1 MRVDLRRAV
10 RWRLRA
16 LAPVLGCWAVAL
28 VLAVG
33 GRAVA
38 QTQADRLY
46 LGVGVSGGGSLAAGG
61 VHVKERRSLELR
73 VPLPPLVLGRTYLL
87 PSVGYETRW
96 VGADVPVAG
105 EDAVERRFHRI
116 QLGLTLVRPVVPR
129 WMLVAGVTGSTRTDF
144 RSSFDLALDTSWVA
158 FALASHQLG
167 DTPGFAVTF
176 GVVALWP
183 FDRLP
188 VIPILNLTYNRGPYV
203 VEVGLPRLTLL
214 RKLGD
219 TVELGLVGALDMQ
232 VLRTRFEPELRAVG
246 ASYLRETQVRVG
258 PTVNVHLGRDLW
270 LSSSVGL
277 SLINDYA
284 LLDRQRDSL
293 DIPGLDM
300 GPAPYGRVVLG
311 WRPGRPQAKAQGSRP
326 AP

>member
-1 MRVDLRRAV
+1 MRRRLLA
-10 RWRLRA
+10 RM
-16 LAPVLGCWAVAL
+16 APVLLGWAVA
-28 VLAVG
+28 VLLPGAP
-33 GRAVA
+33 AWA
-38 QTQADRLY
+38 QTHADRLY
-46 LGVGVSGGGSLAAGG
+46 LSYGLSGGGSLEAGG
-61 VHVKERRSLELR
+61 VHVKERRTLELR

-96 VGADVPVAG
+96 MGADVPAL
-105 EDAVERRFHRI
+105 EDDAVDRQFHRI
-116 QLGLTLVRPVVPR
+116 QLGLTAVRPLAPR
-129 WMLVAGVTGSTRTDF
+129 WLLVTGVTASTRTDF
-144 RSSFDLALDTSWVA
+144 QSSFDLALDTSWVA
-158 FALASHQLG
+158 FAMASYQLG
-167 DTPGFAVTF
+167 DTPGLGLTF
-176 GVVALWP
+176 GLVALWP
-183 FDRLP
+183 FDKVP
-188 VIPILNLTYNRGPYV
+188 VIPMLSLTYNRGPYV
-203 VEVGLPRLTLL
+203 LEVGLPRLTLL

-232 VLRTRFEPELRAVG
+232 VLRTRFEPELQAIG

-284 LLDRQRDSL
+284 LLDRERDSL
-293 DIPGLDM
+293 KVPGLDM

-311 WRPGRPQAKAQGSRP
+311 WRPRPQAKAKRARP

>member
-1 MRVDLRRAV
+1 MRVDFRRAV
-10 RWRLRA
+10 R
-16 LAPVLGCWAVAL
+16 GCWAVVVLLLAAL
-28 VLAVG
+28 PA
-33 GRAVA
+33 RA

-46 LGVGVSGGGSLAAGG
+46 LSYGLSGGGSLDAGG
-61 VHVKERRSLELR
+61 THIKERQTLELR
-73 VPLPPLVLGRTYLL
+73 VPLPPVVVGRTYLL

-96 VGADVPVAG
+96 MGASAPAL
-105 EDAVERRFHRI
+105 EDETVEWQFHRI
-116 QLGLTLVRPVVPR
+116 QLGLTAVRPVAPR
-129 WMLVAGVTGSTRTDF
+129 WLIVTGVLASTRTDF
-144 RSSFDLALDTSWVA
+144 KSSFDLSLDTSWVA
-158 FALASHQLG
+158 FAMARYQFQ
-167 DTPGFAVTF
+167 DTPGLGLTF

-188 VIPILNLTYNRGPYV
+188 VIPMLSLTYNQGPYIL
-203 VEVGLPRLTLL
+203 EVGLPRLTLL

-219 TVELGLVGALDMQ
+219 TVELGLVGALDLQ
-232 VLRTRFEPELRAVG
+232 VLRTRFDPELQALN

-284 LLDRQRDSL
+284 LLDRERESL
-293 DIPGLDM
+293 NVRGLDM
-300 GPAPYGRVVLG
+300 GPALYGRVVLG
-311 WRPGRPQAKAQGSRP
+311 WRPGRPQAKATSPSP

>member
-1 MRVDLRRAV
+1 MRVDFRRAV
-10 RWRLRA
+10 R
-16 LAPVLGCWAVAL
+16 GCWAVVVLLLAAL
-28 VLAVG
+28 PA
-33 GRAVA
+33 RA

-46 LGVGVSGGGSLAAGG
+46 LSYGLYGGGSLDAGG

-73 VPLPPLVLGRTYLL
+73 VPLPPVVVGRTYLL

-96 VGADVPVAG
+96 MGADVPDVG
-105 EDAVERRFHRI
+105 PGSPGSVERQFHRI
-116 QLGLTLVRPVVPR
+116 QLGLTAVRPVAPR
-129 WMLVAGVTGSTRTDF
+129 WLVVTGISASTRTDF
-144 RSSFDLALDTSWVA
+144 KSSFDLTLDTSWVA
-158 FALASHQLG
+158 FAMASYQFQ
-167 DTPGFAVTF
+167 DTPGLGLTF

-183 FDRLP
+183 FDTLP
-188 VIPILNLTYNRGPYV
+188 VIPMLSLTYNQGPYTL
-203 VEVGLPRLTLL
+203 EVGLPRLTLL

-232 VLRTRFEPELRAVG
+232 VLRTRFDPELQALN
-246 ASYLRETQVRVG
+246 ASYLRETQIRVG

-284 LLDRQRDSL
+284 LLDRERESL
-293 DIPGLDM
+293 NVRGLDM

-311 WRPGRPQAKAQGSRP
+311 WRPGRPQAKAKSPRP

>member
-1 MRVDLRRAV
+1 MRVDFRRAV
-10 RWRLRA
+10 RWRLRD
-16 LAPVLGCWAVAL
+16 LAPVLGCWAVAAL
-28 VLAVG
+28 LLGSSA
-33 GRAVA
+33 RA

-46 LGVGVSGGGSLAAGG
+46 LGYGLSGGGSLDAGG
-61 VHVKERRSLELR
+61 TRIKERRTLELR

-96 VGADVPVAG
+96 MGASAPAL
-105 EDAVERRFHRI
+105 EDDTVDRQFHRI
-116 QLGLTLVRPVVPR
+116 QVGLTAVRPLAPR
-129 WMLVAGVTGSTRTDF
+129 WLLVTGVTASTRTDF
-144 RSSFDLALDTSWVA
+144 QSSFDLALDTSWVA
-158 FALASHQLG
+158 FAMANYQLG
-167 DTPGFAVTF
+167 DAPGFGLTF

-183 FDRLP
+183 FDKLP
-188 VIPILNLTYNRGPYV
+188 VVPMLSLTYNRGPYV
-203 VEVGLPRLTLL
+203 LEVGLPRLTLL

-232 VLRTRFEPELRAVG
+232 VLRTRFEPQMQAAG

-284 LLDRQRDSL
+284 LLDRERESL
-293 DIPGLDM
+293 KVPGLDM
-300 GPAPYGRVVLG
+300 GPTPYGRVVLG
-311 WRPGRPQAKAQGSRP
+311 WRPGRPQAKAKSPRP